1 MDAGRYLIRV
11 YAKRAGQLSG
21 WPQVSFRF
29 TFKDPLAVPP
39 DDKTVVG
46 YHLGIRA
53 SSSADP
59 DSEWLEFDQPFVVPA
74 ELADQ
79 EIVEAYIWSRLN
91 SPGVLW
97 LDDMQLERIDG
108 LLRNVAGGA
117 EPPRVRDINGLE
129 YTEGTDFKICQIGLE
144 QSFCS
149 QPDNY
154 LDQVDGGSIWNT
166 GDGVGFADRYS
177 EALIPFEIT
186 WLGDLGDLPPD
197 DRIFVSYDVNFA
209 YFSQRSIAEDAWGS
223 QKLNYCA
230 FNWLWTAL
238 DYDRSYDD
246 VLLASGLDLDHV
258 MLHNSEVRG
267 MNRSR
272 LCFDEVAGEWVRHSS
287 NAKLFA
293 DTTNLMLGEVLERKP
308 NATSYM
314 WADMFSPFANG
325 GKANYQESYGGV
337 SGASACAMSP
347 ELIPSLCP
355 ESIVSELTPVTGPVT
370 MVPWAYK
377 PDAIRKQVASS
388 RFYDDGQFDHLAG
401 TSQTEVSTDDWA
413 AIANSSAHMTGV
425 MAMPFGPG
433 TPIVEYAL
441 ATFWSHPWRLTGMV
455 DFEDA
460 TSAQYLIKEL
470 RYELGAGMSFDS
482 SGALAVAG
490 VTDLGGNL
498 PFNNGA
504 VDLAAASENTLRV
517 YTEEFCGNGQ
527 VRTAIYLHEKSGA
540 SEPKP
545 QSIQVSWLGQGES
558 PPQEVALPDDLTSV
572 WSAGGYTRYEA
583 TFDLPGGGPYRA
595 EFEYSLDLNEF
606 DAVDNLLVFETRQEC
621 FDDCGGPDL
630 DSDGI
635 ADIQDNC
642 PSVPNCSQSDSDS
655 DGVGDAC
662 EPEVWVSA
670 AGVPITDTMMVAPGE
685 SVIFDVEAWDEDGL
699 GYPVFAG
706 FGNLNVVSFI
716 WDFDGAEVA
725 HPLTAFMASPEV
737 TFNLPPGE
745 ASWSYQLSVTVYDAA
760 GNSTVIPL
768 IVSVLE
774 LPPAVPGLPLAGLG
788 ILLALLLAAGTHQS
802 RRR

>member
-1 MDAGRYLIRV
+1 M
-11 YAKRAGQLSG
+11 
-21 WPQVSFRF
+21 
-29 TFKDPLAVPP
+29 
-39 DDKTVVG
+39 
-46 YHLGIRA
+46 
-53 SSSADP
+53 
-59 DSEWLEFDQPFVVPA
+59 VPA

-470 RYELGAGMSFDS
+470 RYELGAGMSLDS
-482 SGALAVAG
+482 SGTLAVAG
-490 VTDLGGNL
+490 VTEEDLKGNL

-558 PPQEVALPDDLTSV
+558 PPQEVALPEDLTSV

-662 EPEVWVSA
+662 EPEVWLST
-670 AGVPITDTMMVAPGE
+670 AGVPITNNMMVAPGE